1 MIYLPLLAICVGG
14 AAAAGEQVKRHGG
27 PEPSDFLDEKLAR
40 YALMALGLAVA
51 VVLIFRVATRFR
63 AHIRRLMS
71 LNNDSQRYF
80 IRPTQSWA
88 KLKKHGIYAPVFR
101 TRHNREFRLSSAIN
115 MGTLPTRFQ
124 AFLLIGILAMNI
136 TLCTTSI
143 AYPLPEEDVLG
154 VIRNRTGT
162 IAVVNMIPLFL
173 MAGRNN
179 PLIRILSVSFDTWNL
194 LHRWLG
200 RIVVL
205 EALAH
210 VLCWMISKV
219 HESGWAAVQASITQ
233 SSFIMTGF
241 VAMVCFFGL
250 MLHSFSA
257 LRHAFYEVFLHLHI
271 AMVMVACGFLW
282 VHLNHYPQQNYLLAS
297 IIIWAFERFV
307 RLVMLTYRNIGNG
320 GTTATVEA
328 LPGDAMRITLKMA
341 RPWTF
346 RPGQHLYLY
355 LPSVGLWTSHP
366 FTIAWSEAEEQITD
380 DEKGIVMSRQD
391 VLALQKTTMS
401 LVVRRRTGVTD
412 KLFERVNNSVGGR
425 IQVGALT
432 EGPYGTPQSLKS
444 YGTVMMFAGGV
455 GITHHVAFVRQ
466 LVAGYTEGMV
476 AARRITLVW
485 IIQSPE
491 HLEWIRPW
499 MTTILGME
507 KRRDILKIMLFITRP
522 RNTKEIHSPS
532 STVQMFPGR
541 PNVDTLIEM
550 EAENQVG
557 AMGVMVCGTGSL
569 SDDVRRVCRKRQ
581 TDSHIDFV
589 EESFSW

>member
-1 MIYLPLLAICVGG
+1 MNYLPTLALCVGG

-27 PEPSDFLDEKLAR
+27 PEPSDFLNYELAR

-51 VVLIFRVATRFR
+51 VVFMFRAATRFR

-80 IRPTQSWA
+80 IKPTQSWA

-124 AFLLIGILAMNI
+124 AFLLIGILAMN
-136 TLCTTSI
+136 TALCTTSI
-143 AYPLPEEDVLG
+143 AYPLPEKDVLG

-162 IAVVNMIPLFL
+162 ICVVNMIPLFI

-179 PLIRILSVSFDTWNL
+179 PLMKLLHVSFDTWNL

-219 HESGWAAVQASITQ
+219 HTQGWAAVQGSITQ
-233 SSFIMTGF
+233 SSFIMSGF
-241 VAMVCFFGL
+241 VAMVCFFFL
-250 MLHSFSA
+250 MLHSPSA
-257 LRHAFYEVFLHLHI
+257 LRHAFYETFLHMHI
-271 AMVMVACGFLW
+271 AVVMVSLGFLW
-282 VHLNHYPQQNYLLAS
+282 VHLNDYPQQKYLLAS
-297 IIIWAFERFV
+297 IIIWAFERFL
-307 RLVMLTYRNIGNG
+307 RLAILAYRNIGKG
-320 GTTATVEA
+320 GSSAIVEA
-328 LPGDAMRITLKMA
+328 LPGDAMRITIKMA

-355 LPSVGLWTSHP
+355 LPSVGFWTSHP
-366 FTIAWSEAEEQITD
+366 FTIAWSEVEEEVT
-380 DEKGIVMSRQD
+380 DEKGLVMSRQD
-391 VLALQKTTMS
+391 VLSLQKPTMS
-401 LVVRRRTGVTD
+401 LVVRRRTGFTD
-412 KLFERVNNSVGGR
+412 KLFERVNDSAGGR
-425 IQVGALT
+425 ISVSALA

-466 LVAGYTEGMV
+466 LVSGYTEGMV

-499 MTTILGME
+499 MTTILGMDN
-507 KRRDILKIMLFITRP
+507 RRDILRIMLFITRP

-541 PNVDTLIEM
+541 PNVDTLVGM
-550 EAENQVG
+550 EVENQVG

-569 SDDVRRVCRKRQ
+569 SDEVRRVCRHRQ

>member
-1 MIYLPLLAICVGG
+1 MMYLPLLAACVGG
-14 AAAAGEQVKRHGG
+14 AAAAGERVKRKGG
-27 PEPSDFLDEKLAR
+27 PEPTDFLDDKLAR

-51 VVLIFRVATRFR
+51 VVFIFRSSTRFR

-80 IRPTQSWA
+80 IRPSQWWA

-101 TRHNREFRLSSAIN
+101 NRHNREFRLSSAIN

-124 AFLLIGILAMNI
+124 AILLIGILAMNV

-143 AYPLPEEDVLG
+143 AYPLPQSDVLG

-162 IAVVNMIPLFL
+162 ICVVNMIPLFV

-179 PLIRILSVSFDTWNL
+179 PLIRMLNVSFDTWNL

-210 VLCWMISKV
+210 VLCWMIDDV
-219 HESGWAAVQASITQ
+219 REDGWAAVQAAITH
-233 SSFIMTGF
+233 SSFIMSGF
-241 VAMVCFFGL
+241 VAMVCFFFL
-250 MLHSFSA
+250 MVHSPSA
-257 LRHAFYEVFLHLHI
+257 LRHAFYETFLHLHI
-271 AMVMVACGFLW
+271 AVVMVSLGFLW
-282 VHLNHYPQQNYLLAS
+282 VHLNDYHQQNYLLSA
-297 IIIWAFERFV
+297 IVIWAFERFI
-307 RLVMLTYRNIGNG
+307 RLALLAYHNVGNG
-320 GTTATVEA
+320 GTSATVEA

-341 RPWTF
+341 RPWKF

-366 FTIAWSEAEEQITD
+366 FTVAWSEAEEQMT
-380 DEKGIVMSRQD
+380 DEKGLVMSRQD

-412 KLFERVNNSVGGR
+412 KLFERVNKSVGGR
-425 IQVGALT
+425 ISLGALA
-432 EGPYGTPQSLKS
+432 EGPYGAHHSLKS

-541 PNVDTLIEM
+541 PNIDTLIEM

>member
-1 MIYLPLLAICVGG
+1 MIYFPLLAVCVGG
-14 AAAAGEQVKRHGG
+14 VAAAGEQVKRHGG
-27 PEPSDFLDEKLAR
+27 PEPSDFLDESLAH
-40 YALMALGLAVA
+40 YALLALGLAVA
-51 VVLIFRVATRFR
+51 VVFGFRAATRFR

-80 IRPTQSWA
+80 IYPTQAWA
-88 KLKKHGIYAPVFR
+88 KLKKHGIYAPILR

-124 AFLLIGILAMNI
+124 AFLLIGILVMNI

-162 IAVVNMIPLFL
+162 ISVVNMIPLFI

-179 PLIRILSVSFDTWNL
+179 PLIRMLNVSFDTWNL

-219 HESGWAAVQASITQ
+219 HTKGWAAVQASITM

-241 VAMVCFFGL
+241 VAMVCFFFL
-250 MLHSFSA
+250 MIHSFSA
-257 LRHAFYEVFLHLHI
+257 LRHAFYETFLHFHI
-271 AMVMVACGFLW
+271 AVVMVALGFLW
-282 VHLNHYPQQNYLLAS
+282 VHLDGYPQQHYLLAS
-297 IIIWAFERFV
+297 IVIWAFERFM
-307 RLVMLTYRNIGNG
+307 RLVFLTYRNIGSG
-320 GTTATVEA
+320 GTSAVVEA
-328 LPGDAMRITLKMA
+328 LPGDAMRITVKMA

-366 FTIAWSEAEEQITD
+366 FTVAWSESEEQVTD
-380 DEKGIVMSRQD
+380 DEKGLVMSRQD
-391 VLALQKTTMS
+391 VLALKKTSMS
-401 LVVRRRTGVTD
+401 LVVRRRTGFTD
-412 KLFERVNNSVGGR
+412 KLFDRVNDSAGGR
-425 IQVGALT
+425 ISVGALA
-432 EGPYGTPQSLKS
+432 EGPYGTPKSLKS

-455 GITHHVAFVRQ
+455 GITHHVGFVRQ
-466 LVAGYTEGMV
+466 LVGGYADGMV

-507 KRRDILKIMLFITRP
+507 GRRDILRIMLFITRP

-541 PNVDTLIEM
+541 PNVDTLVGM
-550 EAENQVG
+550 EVENQVG

-569 SDDVRRVCRKRQ
+569 SDDVRRVCRNRQ